1 MFCSKEQVL
10 HSFGKK
16 EITSCYWIYIKNQ
29 IFGLPKYRKC
39 LKKWYEISDI
49 SPQCNWLKLT
59 SSLIVSSI
67 WFFTNQ
73 FRKPNRTFGQWNVLG
88 LLKCHQTFSW
98 LISTL
103 SFLRPMLH
111 FWWRIQRWRNTARFT
126 QKEKIN
132 RKQA

>member
-16 EITSCYWIYIKNQ
+16 EITCYWTYIKNQ
-29 IFGLPKYRKC
+29 IFVCPNIVNVWKNGMKLVIFHHSAIG
-39 LKKWYEISDI
+39 W
-49 SPQCNWLKLT
+49 NWRHHWLFPAFDFLRT
-59 SSLIVSSI
+59 S
-67 WFFTNQ
+67 FGN
-73 FRKPNRTFGQWNVLG
+73 NRTFGQWNVLG
-88 LLKCHQTFSW
+88 LLKCHQIFSW

-126 QKEKIN
+126 QKEKIH